1 MKENITLGLGRGT
14 TIAALATFG
23 LVGAAQADWSNHYG
37 ETGVSGVGYF
47 TNMGSG
53 GKSPEFDSSRYDQIN
68 LGSIASTQWAP
79 KRGAQGPVRQDEASA
94 MADRQARELEKQL
107 GPIGGRNTP

>member
-1 MKENITLGLGRGT
+1 MKRNNTSGLGRGSA
-14 TIAALATFG
+14 IAALASLG
-23 LVGAAQADWSNHYG
+23 LISAAQADWSNHYG

-47 TNMGSG
+47 TNLASG
-53 GKSPEFDSSRYDQIN
+53 GKSPEFDTSRYDKLN
-68 LGSIASTQWAP
+68 LGSIASTQWVP

-94 MADRQARELEKQL
+94 MAERQTRELERQL